1 MRRVWGKV
9 ASALTAAALALPGCS
24 SPMGQRSQSVAEV
37 EQLRYKYA
45 NLNLE
50 NAAVETPLNHPNAA
64 TIAPISLDAENPE
77 YWDMPLEQALQSA
90 LQNSRVLRDL
100 GGLILRSPQTVR
112 TQQDPAI
119 TETDPRFGVEA
130 ALSAYDAQFAASAF
144 HEKNDRALNNVFF
157 GGGTRL
163 LEQDASAVQ
172 AQLSKTS
179 AGGTRYILRN
189 ETNYDANN
197 APGNAFPS
205 AWTTIMDMEVRQPLL
220 LGAGVNF
227 NRIAGNSN
235 TPGVYSGVLVARVN
249 TDISLAEFE
258 QGVRNFVSDVEN
270 AYWDLYFAY
279 RDLDSKVAAR
289 DAALETWRKIS
300 PQVQAGRLPAEQE
313 ALAREQYF
321 RLHEEVQNA
330 LTGKLVEGTRI
341 NNGSSGGTFR
351 GNGGVYLAERRLRLL
366 MGLPINDGRTI
377 RPCDE
382 PAKAQIVFS
391 WDDVITEAVSRR
403 VELRRTRWQ
412 VKRRELELEASRKFL
427 LPTLDLVGRYRWR
440 GFGRDLLQNDS
451 DKTNPLDASGNV
463 TPGPYFGDAFS
474 NLTEGEFQEWQ
485 LGAEFSMQ
493 LGARRGHSA
502 VRNAELLLARERTL
516 LCEQEREVVH
526 DLSNAIA
533 DLERAWKVVQ
543 TNYNRRVAAK
553 EQLEALTATEGYERD
568 SAKLFVVLESQ
579 RRLAEAE
586 NTYYRSLVEYNL
598 AIKNVHFEKGSLL
611 DYNGVFLQEGGWPAK
626 AYDDAEERWDLRSAP
641 LDNDLQELVEYPKVV
656 TQGAYMQLLIK
667 EGQVP
672 TGTPLADAVEL
683 PQAPPQE
690 EPAQQHAQPQAPLP
704 QEPLKNA
711 AEATVDI
718 PVSYESIEAE
728 SEGLPGRLENLRS
741 PAEGVLPTDE
751 GPPAIDSYESP

>member
-24 SPMGQRSQSVAEV
+24 WPMGQRSPDTLAEID
-37 EQLRYKYA
+37 QLRYKYA

-50 NAAVETPLNHPNAA
+50 NASVPTPIHLENAG
-64 TIAPISLDAENPE
+64 TIAPVSLDAENPN
-77 YWDMPLEQALQSA
+77 YWDMTLEQALQNS
-90 LQNSRVLRDL
+90 LQNSKVLRDL

-119 TETDPRFGVEA
+119 AETDPRFGVEA

-144 HEKNDRALNNVFF
+144 HEKNDRALNNTFF

-163 LEQDASAVQ
+163 LRQDTSAIQ
-172 AQLSKTS
+172 AQLSKT
-179 AGGTRYILRN
+179 AATGTRYILRN
-189 ETNYDANN
+189 ETTYDANN

-235 TPGVYSGVLVARVN
+235 TPGVYTGVLVARVN
-249 TDISLAEFE
+249 TDISLADFE
-258 QGVRNFVSDVEN
+258 LGVRNFVSDVEN

-279 RDLDSKVAAR
+279 RDLDSKIAAR

-300 PQVQAGRLPAEQE
+300 PQVESGRLPAEQE

-321 RLHEEVQNA
+321 RLQEEVQNA

-382 PAKAQIVFS
+382 PSKAQIVFN
-391 WDDVITEAVSRR
+391 WEDVIAEAVTRR
-403 VELRRTRWQ
+403 TELRRQRWL
-412 VKRRELELEASRKFL
+412 VKRRELELEASKKFL
-427 LPTLDLVGRYRWR
+427 LPTLDLVGRHRWR

-451 DKTNPLDASGNV
+451 DKTNPLTQPNLPPGPANPPV
-463 TPGPYFGDAFS
+463 PGPYFGDAFS

-485 LGAEFSMQ
+485 VGAELSMQ
-493 LGARRGHSA
+493 LGARRGHAA
-502 VRNAELLLARERTL
+502 VRNAELQLARERTL

-533 DLERAWKVVQ
+533 DLERGWKVMQ
-543 TNYNRRVAAK
+543 TNYNRRVAAR

-568 SAKLFVVLESQ
+568 SAKLFVVLEAQ

-586 NTYYRSLVEYNL
+586 NTYYRSIVEYNL

-611 DYNGVFLQEGGWPAK
+611 DYNDVYLQEGGWPAK
-626 AYDDAEERWDLRSAP
+626 AYEDAEQRWDLRSAP
-641 LDNDLQELVEYPKVV
+641 LEDLEHLAEFPKVV
-656 TQGAYMQLLIK
+656 TQGAYMQLVIK
-667 EGQVP
+667 EGAVP
-672 TGTPLADAVEL
+672 QGTPLANAIEL
-683 PQAPPQE
+683 PQ
-690 EPAQQHAQPQAPLP
+690 QPI
-704 QEPLKNA
+704 EG
-711 AEATVDI
+711 V
-718 PVSYESIEAE
+718 VESVGETPILHETIEAE
-728 SEGLPGRLENLRS
+728 SQLN
-741 PAEGVLPTDE
+741 PADEIPTVE
-751 GPPAIDSYESP
+751 